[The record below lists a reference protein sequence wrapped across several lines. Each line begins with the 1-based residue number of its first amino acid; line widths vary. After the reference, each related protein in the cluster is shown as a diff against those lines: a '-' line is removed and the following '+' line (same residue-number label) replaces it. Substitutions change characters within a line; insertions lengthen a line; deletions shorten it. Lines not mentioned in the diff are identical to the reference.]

1 MPILDTTKRPQVV
14 DRDELVFIGID
25 LPFRKSDGIEGWFAS
40 TSYSIDA
47 VKQNVKLLLQ
57 TRKGERL
64 MQPNLGL
71 DLHKFLFEPLTDDL
85 VLSIENDIVE
95 TFSVWLSFVT
105 IQDISIEMNESTSDV
120 NNNTLSI
127 KIIFNLTQDP
137 LMLASITATITAD
150 GAEVTDN
157 PTTTTLNSID
167 MDNTIGT
174 GV

>member
-25 LPFRKSDGIEGWFAS
+25 LPFRKSDGPEGWFAS

-71 DLHKFLFEPLTDDL
+71 DLHKFLFEPFTDDL
-85 VLSIENDIVE
+85 VLDIENDIVE
-95 TFSVWLSFVT
+95 TFGTWLPFIT
-105 IQDISIEMNESTSDV
+105 IQDISIDMNECTDNVS
-120 NNNTLSI
+120 NNTLSI

-137 LMLASITATITAD
+137 LMLVSVTAFVTAD
-150 GAEVTDN
+150 GAEITDN
-157 PTTTTLNSID
+157 PTTTTIN
-167 MDNTIGT
+167 DNIIHNT
-174 GV
+174 GG

>member
-1 MPILDTTKRPQVV
+1 MPILDTSKRPQIV

-25 LPFRKSDGIEGWFAS
+25 LPFRKSDGPEGWFAS

-71 DLHKFLFEPLTDDL
+71 DLHKFLFEPFTADL
-85 VLSIENDIVE
+85 VLNIENDIVE
-95 TFSVWLSFVT
+95 TFNIWLPFVT
-105 IQDISIEMNESTSDV
+105 IQDISIEMNDSTSDV

-127 KIIFNLTQDP
+127 TIVFNLTQDP
-137 LMLASITATITAD
+137 LMLASVTTNITAD

-157 PTTTTLNSID
+157 PTTTTINDNII
-167 MDNTIGT
+167 DNT